1 MTKFEKQIYD
11 YIKANNG
18 KVTANDITTA
28 LNVKAYSEDTSDKEI
43 VITTIQRMIKQGI
56 PIEYN
61 KLGYRVK
68 Q

>member
-28 LNVKAYSEDTSDKEI
+28 LNVKAYSKNTSDKEV

-56 PIEYN
+56 PVEYN